1 VAHADPRFLKV
12 RASVQSPTSSASAV
26 LVIDDDPALLDS
38 FATVLGTYG
47 IPTTT
52 ARDGREGLA
61 AFRRV
66 SPAVVLTDIVMPER
80 DGLETIMAMRRER
93 PAAKI
98 IAMSGGG
105 LIGKSGY
112 LAIAKQLG
120 ADAVIHKP
128 FDVDELVKLIRTFLH
143 ASTSR
148 LVRA

>member
-1 VAHADPRFLKV
+1 M
-12 RASVQSPTSSASAV
+12 
-26 LVIDDDPALLDS
+26 
-38 FATVLGTYG
+38 
-47 IPTTT
+47 
-52 ARDGREGLA
+52 
-61 AFRRV
+61 
-66 SPAVVLTDIVMPER
+66 VLTDIVMPER